1 LEVTRSHIELMPVL
15 GRPKSQK
22 ELEEDASL
30 FGDSLRRQEGRF
42 LVFPMMDNDIS
53 P

>member
-1 LEVTRSHIELMPVL
+1 MRNHIEQLPASE
-15 GRPKSQK
+15 RPKCQK

-30 FGDSLRRQEGRF
+30 FGDSLRRQEGRVLGF
-42 LVFPMMDNDIS
+42 AMIDNDIS